1 MKKVEKPWGYEII
14 YAENESY
21 VGKILHVLK
30 GEMLSLQYHQFKDET
45 LYLLSGLVELLVDEG
60 GELKKTVMKPGDTY
74 RIKPKTKHRITGLEE
89 SDILEVST
97 PEVHDVVRL
106 EDKYGRVSKN
116 KYGVIMAGGSG
127 VRLWPRSRRKRP
139 KQLLDIISTEPMIK
153 ETIKRI
159 RDVISEDNIVVVAN
173 EEHRTELEKEI
184 PEIPDNHIVF
194 EPTARNTA
202 TCIGL
207 AAMLIERMNPEGVMA
222 VFPADHLITEEE
234 TFANLLET
242 AFELASQTDM
252 LITLGMMP
260 TYPETGY
267 GYIKGGELFRSFSG
281 FDFFVVDE
289 FQEKPDREKAEEFL
303 KSNEYY
309 WNAGI
314 FVWKARVIL
323 QSIKKHLPE
332 LHAALVE
339 ISEGLDKKVEL
350 SKLLNE
356 IYPKI
361 EPISIDF
368 GVLERAENVLVV
380 PGDIGWSD
388 LGGWAAL
395 DGLIEK
401 KGAGDNITWSKHINI
416 DTKECIIYSPKKLV
430 ATIGLEGIIIVE
442 TDDALLVSTK
452 DRAQD
457 VKLVVEKLKE
467 SGLEE
472 YL

>member
-45 LYLLSGLVELLVDEG
+45 LYLLQGKVELVIEEG
-60 GELKKTVMKPGDTY
+60 GELKKRVLEPGDTC
-74 RIKPKTKHRITGLEE
+74 RVKPKTKHRISGLEE

-173 EEHRTELEKEI
+173 EEHRVELEREI
-184 PEIPDNHIVF
+184 PEVPAENVIF
-194 EPTARNTA
+194 EPMAKNTA

-234 TFANLLET
+234 AFGNLLET

-267 GYIKGGELFRSFSG
+267 GYIKGGKLFRSFSG
-281 FDFFVVDE
+281 FDFFAVDR
-289 FQEKPDREKAEEFL
+289 FQEKPERKKAEEFL

-314 FVWKARVIL
+314 FVWKARTIL
-323 QSIKKHLPE
+323 TSIKTHLPE
-332 LHAALVE
+332 LHAALME

-350 SKLLNE
+350 SKLLVD

-368 GVLERAENVLVV
+368 GVLEKAENVLVV

-401 KGAGDNITWSKHINI
+401 KGADDNITWSKHINI

-430 ATIGLEGIIIVE
+430 ATIGLEKIIIVE